1 MENSKKNN
9 NQKEQREKRDLFSVR
24 LFSVEKSN
32 KLQKYDG
39 TYCEFSRGTIT
50 TICERKHK
58 TQKGRRVDKCVVSRQ
73 LPKIRVCF
81 VKISIMLLELL
92 SFHLMHLI
100 FSSQIRTQ

>member
-58 TQKGRRVDKCVVSRQ
+58 TQKGRRVDKKETSVLFQDNFLKSECA
-73 LPKIRVCF
+73 L
-81 VKISIMLLELL
+81 
-92 SFHLMHLI
+92 
-100 FSSQIRTQ
+100 